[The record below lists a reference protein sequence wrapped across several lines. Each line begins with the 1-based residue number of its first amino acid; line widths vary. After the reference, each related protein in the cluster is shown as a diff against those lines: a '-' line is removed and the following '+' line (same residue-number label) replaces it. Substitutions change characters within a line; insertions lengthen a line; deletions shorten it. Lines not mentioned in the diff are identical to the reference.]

1 MFRAEIHKTKNIKNS
16 RGASDTAVFERCSF
30 PLKIYS
36 FIHSFFLLICG
47 THAIIENI
55 AFDSVCTTFRSD
67 QSLSRVQLFV
77 TLWIV
82 AHQALLSMGFSRQEH
97 WNVLLC
103 LAPGDLP
110 DRGIIPISLVSH
122 ALTGKFFTISTTWLS
137 EPPGKLY
144 QMPINLN

>member
-1 MFRAEIHKTKNIKNS
+1 MTFLFARK
-16 RGASDTAVFERCSF
+16 FES
-30 PLKIYS
+30 
-36 FIHSFFLLICG
+36 
-47 THAIIENI
+47 IENTCSEACVI
-55 AFDSVCTTFRSD
+55 YHCHACL
-67 QSLSRVQLFV
+67 LSHFIRVQLFV
-77 TLWIV
+77 TLWTV

-122 ALTGKFFTISTTWLS
+122 ALTGEFFTISTTWLS

>member
-16 RGASDTAVFERCSF
+16 TGASDTAVFERCSF

-36 FIHSFFLLICG
+36 FIHSFFLLICE

-77 TLWIV
+77 T
-82 AHQALLSMGFSRQEH
+82 
-97 WNVLLC
+97 
-103 LAPGDLP
+103 P
-110 DRGIIPISLVSH
+110 
-122 ALTGKFFTISTTWLS
+122 
-137 EPPGKLY
+137 
-144 QMPINLN
+144 